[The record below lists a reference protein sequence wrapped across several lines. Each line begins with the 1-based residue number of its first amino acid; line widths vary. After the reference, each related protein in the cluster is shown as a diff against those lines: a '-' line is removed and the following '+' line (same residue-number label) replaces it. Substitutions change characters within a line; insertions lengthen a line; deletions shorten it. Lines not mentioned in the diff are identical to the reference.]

1 MISSFDESISFQLK
15 MVYDTKEGGY
25 AMENTMTIKELEPY
39 IIVCFH
45 GELGCQNAP
54 TYRQELTTVLDDTQ
68 KNVVFDFS
76 HTTFIDSSGI
86 GLVLGRYNQ
95 LKFEHRTLILTGLNT
110 MSYRLFELTGLFQ
123 IMPYFETLDDIKEES
138 L

>member
-1 MISSFDESISFQLK
+1 
-15 MVYDTKEGGY
+15 
-25 AMENTMTIKELEPY
+25 MENKMDIEVLEQY
-39 IIVCFH
+39 IVVSFY

-54 TYRQELTTVLDDTQ
+54 VYRQELTYVLDDA
-68 KNVVFDFS
+68 KKDVVFDFS
-76 HTTFIDSSGI
+76 HTSFIDSSGI